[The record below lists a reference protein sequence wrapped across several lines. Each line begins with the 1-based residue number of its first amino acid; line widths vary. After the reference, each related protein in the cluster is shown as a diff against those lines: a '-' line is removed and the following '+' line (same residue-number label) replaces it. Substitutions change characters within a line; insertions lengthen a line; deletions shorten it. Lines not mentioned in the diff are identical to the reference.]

1 LNREK
6 QAQTLLNEQNH
17 QLKSLTDL
25 LHQTQEDKDLLQQ
38 EFQQLNQ
45 QNHFHRNQ
53 IQQLNKSQLQL
64 EDNLKRAEKAIRLV
78 VNDKEQISSFCSRI
92 NSLLNLTEKSSNEN
106 LSQLIVQL
114 NGLALLPPP
123 TNSTTKSSP
132 EFLLCQT
139 MSKGYHQLLNRLK
152 TQIDE
157 NFEDIRCLKEHCQ
170 MLTEQIRSMSI
181 DDQSSMGKDS
191 TATIVLPPTQPIR
204 LQVQNHHHHHQSA
217 FKPIKPDQ
225 D

>member
-1 LNREK
+1 MLKIISIVLNKQVFSSSSRHRLDEDKFVSKLTFLEVRLIEKENEIEKLRQTMKIWEKQNENRVDFIQFERICDELEKALNREK

-78 VNDKEQISSFCSRI
+78 VK
-92 NSLLNLTEKSSNEN
+92 
-106 LSQLIVQL
+106 
-114 NGLALLPPP
+114 
-123 TNSTTKSSP
+123 
-132 EFLLCQT
+132 
-139 MSKGYHQLLNRLK
+139 
-152 TQIDE
+152 
-157 NFEDIRCLKEHCQ
+157 
-170 MLTEQIRSMSI
+170 
-181 DDQSSMGKDS
+181 
-191 TATIVLPPTQPIR
+191 
-204 LQVQNHHHHHQSA
+204 
-217 FKPIKPDQ
+217 
-225 D
+225 